1 MCSPVFWKFVGFVCF
16 CLSHL
21 DVSPLGA
28 EDSLIRSAV
37 ELHFFMWL
45 RDVPTPCTVR
55 TSFPN
60 PCAVAPPLSSV
71 QGVSTCQSF
80 RGSFC
85 RPLGETLPTEP
96 PEGSRPVLLSSW
108 RRVWTPVCVPV
119 TPRDEP
125 RLCSALSFYRFR
137 DRQPLHRERSPTLLH
152 ACCYTLCGF
161 SRCSRGTAALNHLA
175 HHNGKPRV

>member
-71 QGVSTCQSF
+71 QGVSKCQSF

-125 RLCSALSFYRFR
+125 GSAQLLASTASGTGSRSTGKGA
-137 DRQPLHRERSPTLLH
+137 PLFFTLVVTPCAVFLD
-152 ACCYTLCGF
+152 APEGQL
-161 SRCSRGTAALNHLA
+161 L
-175 HHNGKPRV
+175 